1 MKMRAEQRGAGYG
14 PQAAAMHTLPHAAHL
29 SSTARGPIQTPDV
42 GHEAMNK
49 TAMTLVTTVL
59 LLVLGALAAG
69 EDYEKANREGAF
81 ILAHNRYSV
90 VSIGVDTTNPD
101 LLKLAIDLQATIFN
115 LGGAR
120 PPIEN
125 IGPRVPPGSTNL
137 MWRMIYFVQDLRSM
151 GEQPLYTVAWEHLQ
165 PGYSMNC
172 PKRLRIT
179 YRDVESAREA
189 IEAILKKEFGIGLNM
204 PDSTPTL
211 RSLLFIPT
219 ETPEQSQQVVVR
231 QIMKKK

>member
-1 MKMRAEQRGAGYG
+1 MKIASNKGVQG
-14 PQAAAMHTLPHAAHL
+14 TAHKVRCPL
-29 SSTARGPIQTPDV
+29 TPDV

>member
-1 MKMRAEQRGAGYG
+1 MKIASNKGVQG
-14 PQAAAMHTLPHAAHL
+14 TAHKVRCL
-29 SSTARGPIQTPDV
+29 LTPDV

-151 GEQPLYTVAWEHLQ
+151 GEQPPYTVAWEHLQ

>member
-1 MKMRAEQRGAGYG
+1 MRAEQRGAGYG

>member
-1 MKMRAEQRGAGYG
+1 MCIRDR
-14 PQAAAMHTLPHAAHL
+14 
-29 SSTARGPIQTPDV
+29 
-42 GHEAMNK
+42 
-49 TAMTLVTTVL
+49 
-59 LLVLGALAAG
+59 
-69 EDYEKANREGAF
+69 
-81 ILAHNRYSV
+81 
-90 VSIGVDTTNPD
+90 
-101 LLKLAIDLQATIFN
+101 
-115 LGGAR
+115 
-120 PPIEN
+120 
-125 IGPRVPPGSTNL
+125 
-137 MWRMIYFVQDLRSM
+137 
-151 GEQPLYTVAWEHLQ
+151 LYTVAWEHLQ

>member
-1 MKMRAEQRGAGYG
+1 MDSGHSNEARWPNNTLLTY
-14 PQAAAMHTLPHAAHL
+14 TLPRTVKVRE
-29 SSTARGPIQTPDV
+29 SVDV

-211 RSLLFIPT
+211 IKSSLLYSIVTLHNF
-219 ETPEQSQQVVVR
+219 
-231 QIMKKK
+231 

>member
-1 MKMRAEQRGAGYG
+1 MNIASNKGVQG
-14 PQAAAMHTLPHAAHL
+14 TAHKVRCL
-29 SSTARGPIQTPDV
+29 LTPDV

-49 TAMTLVTTVL
+49 TARTRVTTVL